1 MHLLEFAGGL
11 ILIYHRQFGQGKDV
25 IFLHGWG
32 GSSLS
37 FSGAAQI
44 VGKYCRVTTVDFYGF
59 GETPHPD
66 YPLTVEDYAK
76 GVVDIINAYRMTKVT
91 VVGHSF
97 GGRVALRLAAKY
109 GYLLDGVVICDGAGL
124 RPRRGIGYYC
134 KIFRHKLLK
143 KLNIPHKAG
152 SSDYRALSGAMK
164 QTFINVVN
172 EDQTAELEKITLP
185 VLLFWGD
192 KDKDTPIYMAKRM
205 HRRIEG
211 SGLVVIKGA
220 GHYAYIE
227 AHGIFLS
234 VLNQFLSGGG
244 YEVDNRT
251 RCRGAGR
258 RDAIK
263 ISLPGAKRKLQNRN
277 K

>member
-1 MHLLEFAGGL
+1 M
-11 ILIYHRQFGQGKDV
+11 
-25 IFLHGWG
+25 
-32 GSSLS
+32 
-37 FSGAAQI
+37 
-44 VGKYCRVTTVDFYGF
+44 
-59 GETPHPD
+59 
-66 YPLTVEDYAK
+66 EDYAK
-76 GVVDIINAYRMTKVT
+76 GVVDLINAYRMTKVT

-124 RPRRGIGYYC
+124 RPRRGIRYYC

-143 KLNIPHKAG
+143 KLHIPHKAG

-251 RCRGAGR
+251 DCRGAGR